1 MLVLL
6 VATSLRAVTYFD
18 IREGPLLHL
27 HAWSQSDMHFFDG
40 WARNIAAGDLLT
52 RDGTRPYHGRH
63 IELACRA
70 FVLTGGTQ
78 SACHQAEVG
87 RLWDQ
92 WVGER
97 SLWQDPGYPYF
108 LAALYAT
115 FGRNPTLVYAAQTLM
130 GLICVTLIY
139 LIALRLFD
147 RGAAVVAGMIA
158 ALFGPLVFYEAI
170 MLRAVPIAAVGLGA
184 CYALML
190 GSDGEKN
197 RYRVLFLAGVLA
209 GLLCLLKFSWLLT
222 VAVWAV
228 LLTVSR
234 ARTGL
239 AEAVRAGAVYGGGIA
254 AAFSPLIVR
263 NAIVGGPLLRSAAT
277 GPINFLNGNAA
288 DRVAG
293 GGSAISDLAAPIL
306 VASGGDPLATL
317 KATLATHESLFA
329 WLGLLAA
336 KLAMFF
342 DPGEIPNNVNYGYF
356 LVHAQGLSMIS
367 IGFVVVAV
375 LAVLGL
381 KAVPERR
388 YAHTLVLASV
398 VTGIAVCVLFFNLS
412 RFRLPVA
419 CMMIPLAG
427 GGCSLLFRLGRERR
441 WPALAMAVLSVS
453 ALAVA
458 MVTGARD
465 SGANVRI
472 ADYGVAN
479 EIAAQ
484 MAARASSEGD
494 QRRALA
500 IALGQLETEPSELTE
515 IRPGPQATSI
525 SVTLSG
531 VAGTF
536 VELHE
541 FVAAHADSTEDNG
554 NLAEHHRR
562 RALVLRRLNK
572 PYADSGLR

>member
-1 MLVLL
+1 
-6 VATSLRAVTYFD
+6 
-18 IREGPLLHL
+18 
-27 HAWSQSDMHFFDG
+27 
-40 WARNIAAGDLLT
+40 
-52 RDGTRPYHGRH
+52 
-63 IELACRA
+63 
-70 FVLTGGTQ
+70 
-78 SACHQAEVG
+78 
-87 RLWDQ
+87 
-92 WVGER
+92 
-97 SLWQDPGYPYF
+97 
-108 LAALYAT
+108 
-115 FGRNPTLVYAAQTLM
+115 
-130 GLICVTLIY
+130 
-139 LIALRLFD
+139 
-147 RGAAVVAGMIA
+147 
-158 ALFGPLVFYEAI
+158 
-170 MLRAVPIAAVGLGA
+170 
-184 CYALML
+184 
-190 GSDGEKN
+190 
-197 RYRVLFLAGVLA
+197 
-209 GLLCLLKFSWLLT
+209 
-222 VAVWAV
+222 
-228 LLTVSR
+228 
-234 ARTGL
+234 
-239 AEAVRAGAVYGGGIA
+239 
-254 AAFSPLIVR
+254 
-263 NAIVGGPLLRSAAT
+263 
-277 GPINFLNGNAA
+277 
-288 DRVAG
+288 
-293 GGSAISDLAAPIL
+293 L